1 MAVTLT
7 TPPARGKSDG
17 TYARLEER
25 ILARDQRGAADVFV
39 ELVKEGRPLTE
50 LLREAVR
57 IHAPYT
63 HVPYH
68 QRLDD
73 GVVKFVN
80 NDHCLLSGRATL
92 RLAQLMPKGYES
104 LPMAQTIWYLPTGLD
119 PWNQLLGKAPGH
131 YTRMYKLDV
140 SETPPPPEIHWPD
153 QAPLDCEGTLDERLN
168 YWLTL
173 VQRGE
178 VTASYRVF
186 LALLGDADRTNRDK
200 VLAQLV
206 FAGLIDVQDRML
218 FNRSYTTGHKA
229 YRARAT
235 VELGNAIGWSQAH
248 AVVYAG
254 VPDIAVGPRWYSTYE
269 MAANVC
275 QALLD
280 GREHDLRDNQ
290 GTLTPDQQLHLEDVV
305 LHSYQPDWQ
314 YHVTELLKAG
324 KGPRQILDVLQVA
337 ASELMVECGAPENY
351 SMPQHTAEYC
361 NTLRWYF
368 DAFDHPHQ
376 VKLLYVAAAMV
387 NTASHNQAADPK
399 NGPRTIARAR
409 GVAGW
414 DARRIL
420 ERLHVSLLA
429 RNSDESLAL
438 VHTYVESGHAQE
450 ALVQLLAVAAAE
462 FGNDPH
468 NQEICLCLLED
479 YVKSTAIDR
488 EKLLFGCVMNLTG
501 YRKYGDPLEA
511 YQRFAA
517 AFDLPDVATVSGD
530 APIEA
535 LALDD

>member
-7 TPPARGKSDG
+7 SREASGGRPVE

-25 ILARDQRGAADVFV
+25 ILARDQSGAAEVYF
-39 ELVKEGRPLTE
+39 ELVKQGRPLTE
-50 LLREAVR
+50 LLSEAVR

-73 GVVKFVN
+73 GLVKFVN
-80 NDHCLLSGRATL
+80 NDHCLLSARATL
-92 RLAQLMPKGYES
+92 RLTNLMPAGYEQ

-140 SETPPPPEIHWPD
+140 SATPPPPEVHWPD
-153 QAPLDCEGTLDERLN
+153 QEPLEIEGTLDERLN
-168 YWLTL
+168 VWLTL

-178 VTASYRVF
+178 VLTAYRVF
-186 LALLGDADRTNRDK
+186 LGLLRDQSNRRK

-206 FAGLIDVQDRML
+206 FAGLIDIQDRML

-235 VELGNAIGWSQAH
+235 VELGNAFGWSNAH

-269 MAANVC
+269 MAGNVC
-275 QALLD
+275 QTFFE
-280 GREHDLRDNQ
+280 GRDHDLRDNQ
-290 GTLTPDQQLHLEDVV
+290 GTLTPDEQRRLEDVV
-305 LHSYQPDWQ
+305 LHSHQPDWQ
-314 YHVTELLKAG
+314 YHLTDLLKAG
-324 KGPRQILDVLQVA
+324 KGPRQIVDVLQVA
-337 ASELMVECGAPENY
+337 AAELMVECGAPENY

-368 DAFDHPHQ
+368 DEFDHPHQ

-387 NTASHNQAADPK
+387 NTAAHNQAADPK
-399 NGPRTIARAR
+399 NGPRPVR
-409 GVAGW
+409 GLRGSEGW
-414 DARRIL
+414 DQRHL
-420 ERLHVSLLA
+420 LDRLHQALLT
-429 RNSDESLAL
+429 RNTDESLAL
-438 VHTYVESGHAQE
+438 VHAYVGSSFEQSE
-450 ALVQLLAVAAAE
+450 LIRLLATGAAE

-479 YVKSTAIDR
+479 YLNSTAVDR
-488 EKLLFGCVMNLTG
+488 ERLLFGSVVNLTG

-517 AFDLPDVATVSGD
+517 AFCLPAVSAIEGD
-530 APIEA
+530 APAEA
-535 LALDD
+535 LLLDD

>member
-1 MAVTLT
+1 
-7 TPPARGKSDG
+7 
-17 TYARLEER
+17 
-25 ILARDQRGAADVFV
+25 
-39 ELVKEGRPLTE
+39 
-50 LLREAVR
+50 
-57 IHAPYT
+57 
-63 HVPYH
+63 
-68 QRLDD
+68 
-73 GVVKFVN
+73 
-80 NDHCLLSGRATL
+80 
-92 RLAQLMPKGYES
+92 
-104 LPMAQTIWYLPTGLD
+104 
-119 PWNQLLGKAPGH
+119 
-131 YTRMYKLDV
+131 MYKLDV
-140 SETPPPPEIHWPD
+140 SETPPPPEVHWLD
-153 QAPLDCEGTLDERLN
+153 QEPLDREGTLDERLN

-186 LALLGDADRTNRDK
+186 LGLLSEVDQPNRDK

-248 AVVYAG
+248 SVVYAG

-280 GREHDLRDNQ
+280 GHDYDLRDNQ
-290 GTLTPDQQLHLEDVV
+290 GALTPDEQRHLEDVV
-305 LHSYQPDWQ
+305 LYSFQPDWQ
-314 YHVTELLKAG
+314 YHLTELLKAG

-337 ASELMVECGAPENY
+337 ASELLVECGAPENY

-376 VKLLYVAAAMV
+376 VKLLYVATAMV

-399 NGPRTIARAR
+399 NGRRTIARAR
-409 GVAGW
+409 GAAGW

-438 VHTYVESGHAQE
+438 VHTYVESGYARE
-450 ALVQLLAVAAAE
+450 ALVQLLALGAAE

-479 YVKSTAIDR
+479 YVKSTAVDR
-488 EKLLFGCVMNLTG
+488 EKLLFGCVVNLTG

-517 AFDLPDVATVSGD
+517 AFDLPDVDSVSGD

>member
-1 MAVTLT
+1 
-7 TPPARGKSDG
+7 
-17 TYARLEER
+17 
-25 ILARDQRGAADVFV
+25 
-39 ELVKEGRPLTE
+39 
-50 LLREAVR
+50 
-57 IHAPYT
+57 
-63 HVPYH
+63 
-68 QRLDD
+68 
-73 GVVKFVN
+73 
-80 NDHCLLSGRATL
+80 
-92 RLAQLMPKGYES
+92 
-104 LPMAQTIWYLPTGLD
+104 MAQTIWYLPTGLD

-131 YTRMYKLDV
+131 YARMYQLDV
-140 SETPPPPEIHWPD
+140 SEAPPPPQVHWPD
-153 QAPLDCEGTLDERLN
+153 HEPLDGEGPLDGRLN
-168 YWLTL
+168 DWLSL

-178 VTASYRVF
+178 VTAAYRVF
-186 LALLGDADRTNRDK
+186 LGLLREADRTTRAR

-235 VELGNAIGWSQAH
+235 VELGSAIGWSHAH

-275 QALLD
+275 LALLD
-280 GREHDLRDNQ
+280 GRDHDLRDNQ
-290 GTLTPDQQLHLEDVV
+290 GTLTPDEQRHLEDVV

-314 YHVTELLKAG
+314 YHLTELLKAG
-324 KGPRQILDVLQVA
+324 KGPRQLLDVLQVA
-337 ASELMVECGAPENY
+337 AAELMVECGAPENY

-399 NGPRTIARAR
+399 NGPRTIRAAR
-409 GVAGW
+409 GAAGW
-414 DARRIL
+414 DEPRIL
-420 ERLHVSLLA
+420 ERLHVALLA
-429 RNSDESLAL
+429 RSSDESLAL
-438 VHTYVESGHAQE
+438 VHAYVESGYAQDE
-450 ALVQLLAVAAAE
+450 LVRLLALAAAE

-488 EKLLFGCVMNLTG
+488 EKLLFGCVTNLTG

-517 AFDLPDVATVSGD
+517 AFDLPDVGSVNGD
-530 APIEA
+530 APLEA
-535 LALDD
+535 LLLDD